1 MENKQSK
8 LESYFE
14 SFLFNMRF
22 ITVVA
27 VIGSL
32 ISSVIIFLDGTLSV
46 IKGCVAFVTGLG
58 HFQVG
63 SHEEDLIVPLV
74 ISAVDKYLFATVLLI
89 FGMGLYE
96 LFISKIDPAS
106 RREDTRPN
114 WLRITSIDDLKG
126 SLGKVILMI
135 LIVTFFKES
144 LRIDYKNAIDLVLLG
159 AGIFL
164 IAGSLYVQH
173 VKSKAH

>member
-1 MENKQSK
+1 MDTKQSK
-8 LESYFE
+8 LEQYFE
-14 SFLFNMRF
+14 SLLFNMRF
-22 ITVVA
+22 ITIVA

-32 ISSVIIFLDGTLSV
+32 LSSLIIFLDGSLSAV
-46 IKGCVAFVTGLG
+46 KACVVFVRGLG
-58 HFQVG
+58 HFQVEA
-63 SHEEDLIVPLV
+63 HEVDVIVPLV

-96 LFISKIDPAS
+96 LFISRIDPAS
-106 RREDTRPN
+106 RREDTRPY
-114 WLRITSIDDLKG
+114 WLKIASIDDLKG

-144 LRIDYKNAIDLVLLG
+144 LRIEYKNATDLVLLG
-159 AGIFL
+159 AGILL

-173 VKSKAH
+173 VKSKEH